1 MSADFFTRLE
11 AELGALTRE
20 GVHLGDA
27 SARERRRLA
36 VLARR
41 AVAIVALALALAAS
55 LDGEF
60 PANANGF
67 TPTTHIGLAQD
78 A

>member
-1 MSADFFTRLE
+1 MSADFFTQLE
-11 AELGALTRE
+11 VELGGLTRE
-20 GVHLGDA
+20 GVHLDDA

-55 LDGEF
+55 LDSEF
-60 PANANGF
+60 PANANGS
-67 TPTTHIGLAQD
+67 TPTAHVGLPRD